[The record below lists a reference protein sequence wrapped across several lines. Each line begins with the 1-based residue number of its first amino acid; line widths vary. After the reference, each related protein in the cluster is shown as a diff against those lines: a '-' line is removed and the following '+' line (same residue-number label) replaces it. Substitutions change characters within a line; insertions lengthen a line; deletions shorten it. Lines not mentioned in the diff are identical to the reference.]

1 GVEVKIR
8 VLLLSNRTYSTVR
21 NDDIAKRD
29 LKNTSQLDTRS
40 VANDTNKGIAKPS
53 AWGQAMTSTV
63 MVRTTAASGIPSM
76 DHTMAVITAAP
87 RANQNN
93 RPAAVSAMRWALDE
107 EA

>member
-1 GVEVKIR
+1 
-8 VLLLSNRTYSTVR
+8 SNSTESTVR
-21 NDDIAKRD
+21 IDSSAKRS
-29 LKNTSQLDTRS
+29 LTNTPPRAARS
-40 VANDTNKGIAKPS
+40 VAIDTTKGIAKPS

-93 RPAAVSAMRWALDE
+93 QPAAVSAMRWALDE